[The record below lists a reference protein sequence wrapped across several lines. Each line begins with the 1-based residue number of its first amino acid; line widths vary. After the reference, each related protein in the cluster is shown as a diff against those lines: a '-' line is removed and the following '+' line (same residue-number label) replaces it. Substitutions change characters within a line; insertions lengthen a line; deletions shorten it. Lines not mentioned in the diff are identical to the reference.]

1 MATFDEIERHINER
15 TLLRAQMETLRAQM
29 AGTRNAL
36 ASNETWLRAN
46 SALVR
51 GWKLR
56 ASDAQKRAAG
66 VPNAPK

>member
-1 MATFDEIERHINER
+1 MATFDEIEYHIHEHKQLR
-15 TLLRAQMETLRAQM
+15 TQMVTLRAQM

-56 ASDAQKRAAG
+56 MVEAQKATGDLR
-66 VPNAPK
+66 